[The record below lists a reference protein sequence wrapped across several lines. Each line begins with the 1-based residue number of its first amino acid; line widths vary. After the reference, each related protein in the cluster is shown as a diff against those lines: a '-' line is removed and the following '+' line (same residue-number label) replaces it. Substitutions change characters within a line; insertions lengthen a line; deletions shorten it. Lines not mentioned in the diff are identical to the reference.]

1 MTRTG
6 PAILHANADR
16 VGRQARHIA
25 EVDSYPSKQASGY
38 EVLGDGRDGC
48 VIVAD
53 NDEVVRGVLRAI
65 MIGVGRDVLV
75 ASNGEE
81 AVAFARRDRA
91 RLFVLDLD
99 MPKLNGLLTCKRL
112 RALPGYESTPI
123 AILTG
128 HDGENARNAAMRVGA
143 TLFLAKPFQP
153 AALLAALLPFL
164 GIDTGTHRAMARTVR
179 QAPEI
184 ADIEPNK
191 PASIR
196 GLTIV
201 DQDGT
206 LLDTLR

>member
-1 MTRTG
+1 M
-6 PAILHANADR
+6 I
-16 VGRQARHIA
+16 
-25 EVDSYPSKQASGY
+25 
-38 EVLGDGRDGC
+38 GDGRDGC
-48 VIVAD
+48 VVVAD

-81 AVAFARRDRA
+81 AVAFARRERV

-112 RALPGYESTPI
+112 RALPGHESTPI

-128 HDGENARNAAMRVGA
+128 HDGENARNAATRVGA

-153 AALLAALLPFL
+153 AALLASLSPFL

-191 PASIR
+191 AASIR
-196 GLTIV
+196 GLAV
-201 DQDGT
+201 LDQDRT
-206 LLDTLR
+206 ILDAPR

>member
-1 MTRTG
+1 V
-6 PAILHANADR
+6 I
-16 VGRQARHIA
+16 
-25 EVDSYPSKQASGY
+25 
-38 EVLGDGRDGC
+38 GDERDGC

-81 AVAFARRDRA
+81 AVAFARRERA

-153 AALLAALLPFL
+153 AALLASLSPFL
-164 GIDTGTHRAMARTVR
+164 SIDTGTHRAMARTVR

-184 ADIEPNK
+184 ADIEPTK
-191 PASIR
+191 PASI
-196 GLTIV
+196 GDLIIV
-201 DQDGT
+201 DQNKTNFDMS
-206 LLDTLR
+206 R